1 MFSKDKFQHII
12 LAAVGALVFST
23 ASVGAAVGPAEL
35 QAAALM
41 PAAGGTAQAQA

>member
-1 MFSKDKFQHII
+1 MFRSNKIQHII

-35 QAAALM
+35 KAAAQLPM
-41 PAAGGTAQAQA
+41 AGVADQARA